1 MEKKLI
7 IFTDSGDTL
16 IDEGSQV
23 FDGRGIVTGADF
35 IPGAKQVFEDL
46 CAEGY
51 RIALV
56 ADGEWE
62 SFQNVY
68 RGNGCGYCFEQWIV
82 SEVVGHQKPHVSM
95 FDTAMEKMGLCSH
108 DKPRIVMVGNNL
120 KKDIAGA
127 NRYGITSIWLDWS
140 PRYFHTV
147 EEADWQ
153 PDYTVKTPGELYELI
168 RRLEGELEAGGVLKG
183 TGKNVRR
190 KAASSAEGTAGERAG
205 NTAFSCEGENLGDGG
220 GLSARAARKLALV
233 TEAFTKILYEE
244 DETFLKNMQ
253 DHNLAGDDI
262 EKYRYWEWTQ
272 GVGLFGLWK
281 LFCHERAGACAD
293 GAQCRRSS
301 ECAALSGIAGCKAA
315 PPDAEKCLAVL
326 RGYYDRQLSAG
337 FPALNVNTAA
347 PYLTMSFL
355 AEYTGEEKYM
365 EPCRRAAAEIM
376 ETFPRTA
383 EGGFQH
389 KTSDSLNEQ
398 ELWDDTLYMT
408 VLFLAN
414 MGRILKDARM
424 VQEAQYQ
431 FLLHEKYLCDRVSG
445 LWYHGWTFAGRNH
458 FAGAFWGR
466 GNCWVTMAIP
476 EFLAIVPEDG
486 PVRRMLIQTLK
497 RQVESLAQYQGKNGM
512 WHTLVDDPDSYVEAS
527 ATCGF
532 AYGILKAVEDGLI
545 DPSYRGVAR
554 KALPAILDCISG
566 EGVVRQVSYG
576 TPMGRTDKNFY
587 REIELKPMPYGQAL
601 AMLFLSAV

>member
-1 MEKKLI
+1 MDRGLI
-7 IFTDSGDTL
+7 IFTDSGDTM
-16 IDEGSQV
+16 IDEGSQI
-23 FDGRGIVTGADF
+23 FDSRGIVTGAEF
-35 IPGAKQVFEDL
+35 IPGAEQVL
-46 CAEGY
+46 KSLYGEGY

-56 ADGEWE
+56 ADGELE
-62 SFQNVY
+62 SFRNVY
-68 RGNGCGYCFEQWIV
+68 RENGCGHCFEQWIV
-82 SEVVGHQKPHVSM
+82 SETVGHQKPHASM
-95 FDTAMEKMGLCSH
+95 FDTAMEKMGLSEA
-108 DKPRIVMVGNNL
+108 DKSRIVMIGNNL

-140 PRYFHTV
+140 PRYYHAA
-147 EEADWQ
+147 EEPDWQ
-153 PDYTVKTPGELYELI
+153 PDYTVKTPQELYQLI
-168 RRLEGELEAGGVLKG
+168 HRLEEELQ
-183 TGKNVRR
+183 T
-190 KAASSAEGTAGERAG
+190 
-205 NTAFSCEGENLGDGG
+205 
-220 GLSARAARKLALV
+220 ARKLSLV
-233 TEAFTKILYEE
+233 TAAFTGILYEE
-244 DETFLKNMQ
+244 DEIFLKNMQ
-253 DHNLAGDDI
+253 AHNLAGDSV
-262 EKYRYWEWTQ
+262 EKYRYWEWPQ

-281 LFCHERAGACAD
+281 LFCQEREQA
-293 GAQCRRSS
+293 
-301 ECAALSGIAGCKAA
+301 E
-315 PPDAEKCLAVL
+315 AEKYLAIL
-326 RGYYDRQLSAG
+326 RSYYDRQLSSG

-376 ETFPRTA
+376 DCFPRTM

-445 LWYHGWTFAGRNH
+445 LWYHGWTFRERNQ

-466 GNCWVTMAIP
+466 GNCWITMAIP

-486 PVRRMLIQTLK
+486 PVRRLLIQSLQ
-497 RQVESLAQYQGKNGM
+497 RQVESLVRYQSENGM
-512 WHTLVDDPDSYVEAS
+512 WHTLVDDADSYVEAS

-532 AYGILKAVEDGLI
+532 AYGILKAVKDGLI
-545 DPSYRGVAR
+545 DPAYREAAW
-554 KALPAILDCISG
+554 KALPAILDCISE
-566 EGVVRQVSYG
+566 EGIVRQVSYG
-576 TPMGRTDKNFY
+576 TPMGRTDRNFY
-587 REIELKPMPYGQAL
+587 KEIEQKPMPYGQAL
-601 AMLFLSAV
+601 AMLFLSEVQNERQDLSGRQSV